1 MIDIDFQ
8 CMILQIYAVSITIRM
23 VVSMQVINLSLV
35 HNCLILSLAQYPTC
49 SVMSFTCSFF
59 YSFSQHNGAMSSMT
73 DFCDAFYMLSE
84 R

>member
-1 MIDIDFQ
+1 MIDIDFH

-49 SVMSFTCSFF
+49 SIMSFTWLFSTAFF
-59 YSFSQHNGAMSSMT
+59 DIMVP
-73 DFCDAFYMLSE
+73 CPL
-84 R
+84 